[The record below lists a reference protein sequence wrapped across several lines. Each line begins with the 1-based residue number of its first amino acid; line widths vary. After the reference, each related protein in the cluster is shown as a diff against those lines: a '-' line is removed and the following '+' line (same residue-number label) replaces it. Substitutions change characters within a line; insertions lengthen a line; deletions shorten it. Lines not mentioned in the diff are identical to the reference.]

1 MPPYLCPFLRLICNI
16 KTSTYLFSLSPPPEP
31 THSYFCLPHPIS
43 HLTLAVSSPFRY
55 SIYRL
60 KGQLD
65 ENRDLSLFQLTLSSH
80 ISIIISKPNISI
92 TVSFPKSPLTSHL
105 YLDPCLTSWIII
117 LSHTTWNQASS
128 PGPHLHY
135 LSTSNKILSSST
147 IPPHNP

>member
-80 ISIIISKPNISI
+80 ISIIISKPNISNCQLPQQPSYI
-92 TVSFPKSPLTSHL
+92 SFVSGSM
-105 YLDPCLTSWIII
+105 
-117 LSHTTWNQASS
+117 
-128 PGPHLHY
+128 PHLMDNHPLSYY
-135 LSTSNKILSSST
+135 LEPGLITWT
-147 IPPHNP
+147 PPALLIYFK